1 MVIRVSL
8 SIPHNLLAQGIES
21 YLQRQASIELV
32 GPIEGATD
40 LPGTDKPLRSE
51 VLLIGLDSLQP
62 TPLQSLRDR
71 HAQYPAQPLVV
82 LADFHQPTELLSTLD
97 AGAMACVSTTSQLD
111 DVLQAIRCAS
121 QGHHYL
127 CQQLATLMLQG
138 ARNQRL
144 ESRERHGLG
153 HREEEVLRLIA
164 DGYSSTNCAATGHRP
179 QHRGCA
185 PAQHHAQDRAAQSG
199 RPDPVCHSA
208 PNDQPVS
215 THAEPNTHRPG
226 RPTAEKLQV

>member
-32 GPIEGATD
+32 GPIERATD
-40 LPGTDKPLRSE
+40 LPGTDKPLRNE

-71 HAQYPAQPLVV
+71 HVQCPAQPLVV
-82 LADFHQPTELLSTLD
+82 LADFHQPAELLSTLD

-164 DGYSSTNCAATGHRP
+164 DGYSSKEIARQLDIAPSTVDVHRRNIMRKIGLHKVADLTRFAIRH
-179 QHRGCA
+179 QMI
-185 PAQHHAQDRAAQSG
+185 S
-199 RPDPVCHSA
+199 
-208 PNDQPVS
+208 
-215 THAEPNTHRPG
+215 
-226 RPTAEKLQV
+226 L

>member
-21 YLQRQASIELV
+21 YLQRQPAIELV
-32 GPIEGATD
+32 APRTD
-40 LPGTDKPLRSE
+40 LSGLPDHDSPTHHE
-51 VLLIGLDSLQP
+51 VLLMGLNSLQP
-62 TPLQSLRDR
+62 TPLASLRAR

-82 LADFHQPTELLSTLD
+82 LADFRQPAELLSTLD
-97 AGAMACVSTTSQLD
+97 AGAIACVSTTSQLD
-111 DVLQAIRCAS
+111 DVLQAIRSAS

-144 ESRERHGLG
+144 DSRERHGLG

-164 DGYSSTNCAATGHRP
+164 DGYSSKEIARQMAIAPSTVDVHRRNIMRKIGLHKVADLTRFAIRH
-179 QHRGCA
+179 QMI
-185 PAQHHAQDRAAQSG
+185 S
-199 RPDPVCHSA
+199 
-208 PNDQPVS
+208 
-215 THAEPNTHRPG
+215 
-226 RPTAEKLQV
+226 L